1 MPPDEKPGR
10 SCSACQERRTR
21 GGRSGAPVR
30 KPAEGAERD
39 AEGAAVASGAAIPG
53 ACMAGAATMPQAADA
68 VQLPMDDFDAGSAT
82 AILPQSGET
91 ARALARDPEAAVLS
105 CWLAEPSDSCETDI
119 GIPAHNCMMSFA
131 TPCNGS
137 AIKSK
142 QKSAVR
148 IPSTM
153 FSLYGPAHAPSKLRS
168 SCSPLDFL
176 TDEKVKGRDPPAQ
189 GQGGQSV
196 SDQADSY
203 RPRDRLLAGAAR
215 MKGAS
220 LTLHLD
226 FPRSEQAATAS
237 SSFQRRS
244 GNLGDGRG
252 AYARVDET
260 QFENDTKK
268 ESGWTWSWR
277 P

>member
-10 SCSACQERRTR
+10 SCSACQERTR

-30 KPAEGAERD
+30 KPAGGAERD

-53 ACMAGAATMPQAADA
+53 ACMAGVATTPQAADA
-68 VQLPMDDFDAGSAT
+68 VQLPVDDFDAGSAT
-82 AILPQSGET
+82 AIVPQAGDT
-91 ARALARDPEAAVLS
+91 ARALARDPEAAVSS

-119 GIPAHNCMMSFA
+119 GIPAHNCMMSSA

-148 IPSTM
+148 ISLTM
-153 FSLYGPAHAPSKLRS
+153 LALYGRPAHAPSKLRS

-196 SDQADSY
+196 SDQAAIQ
-203 RPRDRLLAGAAR
+203 RLER
-215 MKGAS
+215 WM
-220 LTLHLD
+220 
-226 FPRSEQAATAS
+226 
-237 SSFQRRS
+237 
-244 GNLGDGRG
+244 
-252 AYARVDET
+252 RVT
-260 QFENDTKK
+260 CT
-268 ESGWTWSWR
+268 G
-277 P
+277 

>member
-1 MPPDEKPGR
+1 MPPDAKPGR
-10 SCSACQERRTR
+10 RCSACQERTR

-39 AEGAAVASGAAIPG
+39 AEGAAVASGATIPG

-68 VQLPMDDFDAGSAT
+68 VQLPVDDFDAGSAT
-82 AILPQSGET
+82 AIVPQSGDT
-91 ARALARDPEAAVLS
+91 ARALARDSEAAVSS

-119 GIPAHNCMMSFA
+119 GMPAHNCMTPSA
-131 TPCNGS
+131 IPCNGS

-142 QKSAVR
+142 QKSTVR
-148 IPSTM
+148 IRLTM

-196 SDQADSY
+196 S
-203 RPRDRLLAGAAR
+203 
-215 MKGAS
+215 
-220 LTLHLD
+220 
-226 FPRSEQAATAS
+226 EQAAIRKLGRWPGRVQRLMKHS
-237 SSFQRRS
+237 SRTILKKVVW
-244 GNLGDGRG
+244 LGLILAAMSKWERTP
-252 AYARVDET
+252 E
-260 QFENDTKK
+260 
-268 ESGWTWSWR
+268 
-277 P
+277 